1 MGKTKTIGFRRK
13 VIQKRII
20 SIAHLPESLDRVAL
34 FPLGLL
40 FLQLKINRQQ
50 QHGSIQ
56 VLVLIQTM

>member
-40 FLQLKINRQQ
+40 FLQLINRQQ